1 MTIAVIL
8 FDKFETLD
16 VFGPVEVFGLL
27 PDQFSIRY
35 FALNGGIVRSAQE
48 VPVLSEPLDNARDKC
63 DILFIPGGIG
73 TRELMNDI
81 AFLGEMKRLS
91 SLSRFLLTVCTGSL
105 LAGKAGLLDGK
116 RATTNKRVFSFVA
129 ESCVGVEWVKKARW
143 IKDGTVYTSSGISAG
158 IDMALAFV
166 EEHAGGDTA
175 RQIAE
180 RMEYF
185 RNSDSGNDPFADL
198 YE

>member
-16 VFGPVEVFGLL
+16 VFGPVEVFGLI
-27 PDQFSIRY
+27 PDLFSIRY
-35 FALNGGIVRSAQE
+35 FALHGSIVRSAQG
-48 VPVLSEPLDNARDKC
+48 VPVFSEPLGDARDKF

-73 TRELMNDI
+73 TRELMNDV

-91 SLSRFLLTVCTGSL
+91 LLSRFLLTVCTGSL

-116 RATTNKRVFSFVA
+116 KATTNKRVFSFVA
-129 ESCVGVEWVKKARW
+129 ESCGEVEWIKKARW
-143 IKDGTVYTSSGISAG
+143 VKDDMVYTSSGISAG

-166 EEHAGGDTA
+166 EEHAGHDAA
-175 RQIAE
+175 RQIAD
-180 RMEYF
+180 RMEYI
-185 RNSDSGNDPFADL
+185 RNSDSGNDPFAEL